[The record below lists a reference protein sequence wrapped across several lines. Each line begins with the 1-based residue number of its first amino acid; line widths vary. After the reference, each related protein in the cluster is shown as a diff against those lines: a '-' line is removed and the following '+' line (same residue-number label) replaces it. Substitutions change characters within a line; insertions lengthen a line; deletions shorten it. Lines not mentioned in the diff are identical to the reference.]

1 MIYSEYNYIVYKNQ
15 SGDIVVE
22 RPLLKSHRLA
32 NEFLA
37 MQYARFRDEGDRVKL
52 ALIDTT
58 ELGSDSSIT
67 ELAEVSCMQFSDEPK
82 SLDADYYTVIDQM
95 RIISLDVERGIFSAE
110 LQVRDKDNNI
120 FRSSY
125 IDLSDSVDVNK
136 LVLVVESTQGISNLS
151 PIIHEYSEIPHNDIL
166 DKIIT
171 LKSLDEIMQTK
182 VIDGTFNNQA
192 GISLGD
198 KLVDYEIEVTPSW
211 STYEGKLLI
220 NGEEAYG

>member
-1 MIYSEYNYIVYKNQ
+1 
-15 SGDIVVE
+15 
-22 RPLLKSHRLA
+22 
-32 NEFLA
+32 

-171 LKSLDEIMQTK
+171 LKLLDEVMQTK
-182 VIDGTFNNQA
+182 VIEGTFNNQA

-198 KLVDYEIEVTPSW
+198 KLIDYEIRVTPSW
-211 STYEGKLLI
+211 STYKNKLLI
-220 NGEEAYG
+220 NGEEVCG